1 MTLMISAPCALIII
15 NNNDNNNILIIILI
29 IIITITSDPVTSKP
43 NPHGR
48 LETGND
54 ASCYTI

>member
-1 MTLMISAPCALIII
+1 MTLMISAPPALIIK
-15 NNNDNNNILIIILI
+15 NNNDNNNILILL

>member
-1 MTLMISAPCALIII
+1 MALMISAPCALIII
-15 NNNDNNNILIIILI
+15 NNNDNNNILIL

>member
-1 MTLMISAPCALIII
+1 MTLMISAPPALIIK
-15 NNNDNNNILIIILI
+15 NNNDNNNILILL

-54 ASCYTI
+54 ASSYTI